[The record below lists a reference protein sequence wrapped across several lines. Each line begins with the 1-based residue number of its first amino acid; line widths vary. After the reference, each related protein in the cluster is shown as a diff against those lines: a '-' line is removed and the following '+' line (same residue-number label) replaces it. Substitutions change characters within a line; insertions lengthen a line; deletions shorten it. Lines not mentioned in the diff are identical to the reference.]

1 MGMKK
6 ITVFDILLIV
16 MAALGAVVV
25 SPFVLRQF
33 SVLSK
38 AGDILWNAAF
48 DLLLL
53 TAVILFGVFLSKL
66 LAKFDRWA

>member
-1 MGMKK
+1 MKR

-33 SVLSK
+33 AALSK

-53 TAVILFGVFLSKL
+53 TAIILLGVFLSKL